1 MPRVDTEEKGET
13 WSPTEEE
20 SKEQA
25 IPSREGYVAQP
36 KWRPTQNLVKLVAS
50 VCVALVVYF
59 LTGTLSWQLRMALVL
74 LVLAAGLWVTESMA
88 LGATS
93 LLIALLQPLLGIR
106 GFSDALAPF
115 FDPVVVLLL
124 GGFLLAIAVDK
135 HDLDEKLGLAILQRL
150 GTKPRRV
157 VLGLMLTTA
166 FLSCWISN
174 TASAALM
181 MTVAIPVAN
190 RVTDPRGNLQK
201 IMVLGVAYAASLG
214 GFMTLIGS
222 PPNALAAAFLAGTS
236 RKISFLG
243 WSLYGLPL
251 ALVVIFA
258 AWGFLFIRFPTKVTE
273 IPIVEPASRDF
284 TGWQKGTF
292 TLFLVAVVL
301 WLTETLHPLSSSMVS
316 LAVAVALFATGLL
329 KREDISRVDWN
340 TLLLI
345 GGGLSLGAALQES
358 GLAAILT
365 DYVLALQPLVGF
377 VGMVVLL
384 SVGTLVFSMVASNTV
399 SAALFMPI
407 AINLA
412 VAVGGADT
420 PLLVVFTV
428 LVAMSSSIDFMLPMG
443 TPPNAIAYSTERVS
457 MRDMITTGFVLN
469 LLSLFITLLLAFYV
483 WPWIPII

>member
-1 MPRVDTEEKGET
+1 
-13 WSPTEEE
+13 
-20 SKEQA
+20 
-25 IPSREGYVAQP
+25 
-36 KWRPTQNLVKLVAS
+36 VKLVAS

-59 LTGTLSWQLRMALVL
+59 LTDTLGWQLRMALVL

-106 GFSDALAPF
+106 GFSDALVPF

-135 HDLDEKLGLAILQRL
+135 HDLDEKLGHAILQRL

-222 PPNALAAAFLAGTS
+222 PPNALAAAFLAGTL
-236 RKISFLG
+236 RPVSFLG

-251 ALVVIFA
+251 ALVVIFV
-258 AWGFLFIRFPTKVTE
+258 AWGLLFIRFPTEVTE

-301 WLTETLHPLSSSMVS
+301 WLTEKFHPLSASMVS

-329 KREDISRVDWN
+329 KREDVSRVDWN

-345 GGGLSLGAALQES
+345 GGGLSLGAALQDS
-358 GLAAILT
+358 GLATLLT
-365 DYVLALQPLVGF
+365 NNILALQPFVGF
-377 VGMVVLL
+377 MGIVVLL
-384 SVGTLVFSMVASNTV
+384 SVGTLAFSMVASNTV

-407 AINLA
+407 AMNLA
-412 VAVGGADT
+412 IEVSGGVADT
-420 PLLVVFTV
+420 PLLVVFAV
-428 LVAMSSSIDFMLPMG
+428 LVAISSGIDFMLPMG

-457 MRDMITTGFVLN
+457 MRDMITTGVVLN
-469 LLSLFITLLLAFYV
+469 LLSLFITLLLALYV
-483 WPWIPII
+483 WPWIPVI

>member
-1 MPRVDTEEKGET
+1 MPILEKEET
-13 WSPTEEE
+13 WPP
-20 SKEQA
+20 KEKERARTQQ
-25 IPSREGYVAQP
+25 EGYVVHP
-36 KWRPTQNLVKLVAS
+36 KWRPTRNLVKLVAS
-50 VCVALVVYF
+50 ICVALVVYF
-59 LTGTLSWQLRMALVL
+59 LTGTLGWQLRMALVL
-74 LVLAAGLWVTESMA
+74 LVLAAALWITESMA

-106 GFSDALAPF
+106 GFSDALSSF
-115 FDPVVVLLL
+115 FDPIVVLLL
-124 GGFLLAIAVDK
+124 GGFFLALAVDK
-135 HDLDEKLGLAILQRL
+135 HDLDDKLGAAILRRL

-157 VLGLMLTTA
+157 VLGMMLATA

-190 RVTDPRGNLQK
+190 RVVDPRGNLQK

-222 PPNALAAAFLAGTS
+222 PPNALAAAFLASTP
-236 RKISFLG
+236 RTVSFLG

-251 ALVVIFA
+251 AVIVIFV
-258 AWGFLFIRFPTKVTE
+258 AWGLLFLRYPTEVTK

-292 TLFLVAVVL
+292 TIFLVAVVL
-301 WLTETLHPLSSSMVS
+301 WLTEKFHPLSSSMVS

-329 KREDISRVDWN
+329 KREDVSRVDWN

-345 GGGLSLGAALQES
+345 GGGLGLGAALQDS
-358 GLAAILT
+358 GLAALLTNNILS
-365 DYVLALQPLVGF
+365 LQPF
-377 VGMVVLL
+377 VGYVGIVVLL
-384 SVGTLVFSMVASNTV
+384 SVGTLAFSMVASNTV

-407 AINLA
+407 AMNLA
-412 VAVGGADT
+412 VAVGGSADT

-428 LVAMSSSIDFMLPMG
+428 LVAISSGIDFMLPMG
-443 TPPNAIAYSTERVS
+443 TPPNAIAYSTDRVS
-457 MRDMITTGFVLN
+457 MRDMITTGFLLN
-469 LLSLFITLLLAFYV
+469 LLSLFITLILAFYI
-483 WPWIPII
+483 WPWIPVL